1 MKKLS
6 ALFLAALL
14 WPVVAFAQVEVPAT
28 ITFDDPPPWAGGG
41 GSGYS
46 QRLELYKTDDTVS
59 AFKKVGSTVFLRAG
73 TEIEFLGA
81 LYAPTTDQTVTLPT
95 LTAGTDYR
103 IAIKT
108 DGALQ
113 AYTYADTLPTGAKVL
128 GGFHYLPGAPATG
141 LDSGGNTTPTIL
153 SWSMWDINFRPSC
166 DPRGMT
172 LIGHTGKWLDIY
184 FQGNGSNADGVSR
197 NNDTILTGSNPPVIP
212 ADYGGNGTTKYS
224 TFNWWEMNEHLRQW
238 GKEFPSYSLM
248 TVAAFGT
255 NDQAGRGS
263 HPVKTG
269 LNTANTSP
277 SSDANFTG
285 IYGNLQV
292 TGVLWTPTSDLSD
305 WQGTATTNPHGWE
318 AYNVTGNR
326 GKLILQNTDDLTYI
340 LFGASHVYQLSTSP
354 TGVGAVAGSRTAET
368 IEKLWD
374 SSASI
379 GLRGACDHEVT
390 RTAH

>member
-6 ALFLAALL
+6 SLFLAAFL

-41 GSGYS
+41 SSGYS

-59 AFKKVGSTVFLRAG
+59 AFKKVGSTVVLRTG

-128 GGFHYLPGAPATG
+128 GGFHYAPGALATG
-141 LDSGGNTTPTIL
+141 LDTGGNATPGIHE
-153 SWSMWDINFRPSC
+153 WSMWDINYRPSC
-166 DPRGMT
+166 SPLGMAD
-172 LIGHTGKWLDIY
+172 IGGMGVWIDIY

-197 NNDTILTGSNPPVIP
+197 NNDTILTGSNPPII
-212 ADYGGNGTTKYS
+212 AAKFGGNGSTKYT

-238 GKEFPSYSLM
+238 GKRFPSYAEM
-248 TVAAFGT
+248 VAASFGT
-255 NDQAGRGS
+255 NEQAGRGS

-269 LNTANTSP
+269 LNTANSSP
-277 SSDANFTG
+277 SSDANFTSK
-285 IYGNLQV
+285 YLFQA
-292 TGVLWTPTSDLSD
+292 TGVLWTPTGDLSD

-340 LFGASHVYQLSTSP
+340 LFGASYVYQLSTSP

-379 GLRGACDHEVT
+379 GLRGACNLEVR